1 MNFIGDDIVK
11 EKDGRAISRRTFM
24 GATASTAFAFSI
36 VPRRVLGKDAPN
48 NKLNLAIIGAGGQG
62 GYSLKNTT
70 SENLVAIADVD
81 RVRAGNAAKN
91 NANARFFTD
100 FRVMFD
106 KMDKDIDAVMV
117 CTPDHNHYIAAMAA
131 MERGKHV
138 YCEKPLAH
146 SVYEVRK
153 MTEAARKYKVRTQM
167 GNQGHSDEH
176 IRLVCEWIWD
186 GAIGDVREVHAWSNR
201 PQGGYAFPSS
211 LPRPTATPPAPDA
224 LDWKLWLGPVRERP
238 YHPIYAP
245 VFWRGW
251 LDFGTGALG
260 DMGCHILDPA
270 FWALR
275 LGNPVSVEADTSYNP
290 GMDFWETVL
299 DGSKAWKSEIGDNI
313 KAMEDETYPAA
324 SRVTYQFAAR
334 DGMPPVKLTWWDGGI
349 FPPSREEVPKGFG
362 GNGAIL
368 VGDKA
373 VIMHGSHGANGARII
388 PEEKMQVYIKS
399 GPAKKTIK
407 RVPGHHQD
415 WIDACKGGDP
425 ASSNFD
431 YSGPLTEMVL
441 LGVIAVRNSGTKLY
455 WDDQK
460 MEFTKTKTTANELV
474 KPEYH
479 NGWIL

>member
-1 MNFIGDDIVK
+1 MQK
-11 EKDGRAISRRTFM
+11 KDNRNITRRTFM
-24 GATASTAFAFSI
+24 GATASSAFAFSI
-36 VPRRVLGKDAPN
+36 VPGKVLGKGAPS

-62 GYSLKNTT
+62 GYSLRNTT
-70 SENLVAIADVD
+70 SENLVALADVD
-81 RVRAGNAAKN
+81 KVRAANAFRSNPK
-91 NANARFFTD
+91 ARFFTD

-106 KMDKDIDAVMV
+106 KMEKDIDAVMV

-146 SVYEVRK
+146 SVYEARK

-211 LPRPTATPPAPDA
+211 LPRPTDTPPVPDT

-245 VFWRGW
+245 IFWRGW

-270 FWALR
+270 FWALK
-275 LGNPVSVEADTSYNP
+275 LGNPVSVIADTSYNP
-290 GMDFWETVL
+290 GMDFWDRVL
-299 DGSKAWKSEIGDNI
+299 DGSKRWKSEIGDDI
-313 KAMEDETYPAA
+313 TAMKKETYPAA
-324 SRVTYQFAAR
+324 SRVTWEFPAR
-334 DGMPPVKLTWWDGGI
+334 GEMPPVKLTWWDGGI
-349 FPPSREEVPKGFG
+349 FPPPHKDMPKGFK

-368 VGDKA
+368 MGDKG
-373 VIMHGSHGANGARII
+373 VIRHGSHGAGGARII
-388 PEEKMQVYIKS
+388 PEEKMRAYMQR
-399 GPAKKTIK
+399 GLAAKTIK
-407 RVPGHHQD
+407 RVSGHHQD
-415 WIDACKGGDP
+415 WINACKGGDP
-425 ASSNFD
+425 ASSNFG
-431 YSGPLTEMVL
+431 YGGPLTEMVL
-441 LGVIAVRNSGTKLY
+441 LGVIAMRNSGTKLL
-455 WDDQK
+455 WNEEN
-460 MEFTKTKTTANELV
+460 MAFTNKKSTANELV
-474 KPEYH
+474 KPQYH
-479 NGWIL
+479 NGWTL